1 MKQEEIQ
8 ILLNRYLDGD
18 TTCEEEQILRHYFN
32 ETQLIPTEWRNFK
45 ALFQW
50 EHSLCCDTV
59 AMPKVR
65 HHWRHAAAAAIT
77 VLLLVGAGITVSLLN
92 QSATDKPRG
101 KQDYAIIDGR
111 LTTDAAL
118 IAQEAEQALM
128 MVTTTEEETFD
139 ALNIIQ
145 L

>member
-8 ILLNRYLDGD
+8 ILLDRYLDGD
-18 TTCEEEQILRHYFN
+18 TTCEEELLLRRYFN
-32 ETQLIPTEWRNFK
+32 ETQLIPTEWQCYK
-45 ALFQW
+45 ALFLW
-50 EHSLCCDTV
+50 ECSISSDTAV
-59 AMPKVR
+59 AKPSR
-65 HHWRHAAAAAIT
+65 PHRQLAAAAAIA
-77 VLLLVGAGITVSLLN
+77 VLLVAGAGITSILLH
-92 QSATDKPRG
+92 QPATDKPKG

-111 LTTDAAL
+111 LTTDVAL

>member
-8 ILLNRYLDGD
+8 AVLERYLDGN
-18 TTCEEEQILRHYFN
+18 TTSEEEKLLRCYFR
-32 ETQLIPTEWRNFK
+32 ETQLVPPEWRCYQ

-50 EHSLCCDTV
+50 EYSQCHNAPRATASRPRRM
-59 AMPKVR
+59 AI
-65 HHWRHAAAAAIT
+65 AAAIAA
-77 VLLLVGAGITVSLLN
+77 LLLVGAGITTTLIR
-92 QSATDKPRG
+92 QSEKDKSEQQ
-101 KQDYAIIDGR
+101 QDYAIIDGR
-111 LTTDAAL
+111 LTTDAVL

-128 MVTTTEEETFD
+128 MVSTTEEETLD